1 MKRGWKILLEHRR
14 KLQAYKEQLFLQN
27 KNTDLVTKTI
37 NLISVEIRERR
48 WM

>member
-1 MKRGWKILLEHRR
+1 MKRGWKTLLEHRT

-27 KNTDLVTKTI
+27 KSTDLVTKTI
-37 NLISVEIRERR
+37 NLISAEIRERR